1 MSTTSARKGHEC
13 KVEEGFALTGEL
25 KRMGQ
30 RPVSFILSFVTRC
43 CDPSYAPRSC
53 PKRCSGQN
61 MPCMQASCVITLMQS
76 ITDGTSLN
84 SYKTHATVNHHSH
97 YAKV

>member
-1 MSTTSARKGHEC
+1 
-13 KVEEGFALTGEL
+13 
-25 KRMGQ
+25 
-30 RPVSFILSFVTRC
+30 
-43 CDPSYAPRSC
+43 
-53 PKRCSGQN
+53 